1 MSVNTTIGP
10 ECVWRELM
18 IKLYG
23 SDGRSFRCAWMLEET
38 EVDDGDWYNRCV
50 GRDALARA
58 FEVEGID

>member
-1 MSVNTTIGP
+1 
-10 ECVWRELM
+10 M